1 MKRAFLILLAM
12 FGCAPESS
20 VQAPVLNSRYDAL
33 FVASG
38 QKHDVPAR
46 VLAVTAQALTRT
58 QMVDGDGEWG
68 RPTFGLMA
76 IPAEL
81 IDDANERTDPAA
93 NIELAAR
100 LLSKR
105 ADELQID
112 RSDLRAWSKVIT
124 DYARVEDPAFLRD
137 EVLRPLG
144 VLEDG
149 DVAIKRQAL
158 SPDYDLG
165 IWRPSPNFNSR
176 GGRTP
181 QIVVI
186 HTCEGGYAGCWG
198 WQTNPAAQV
207 SAHYTVSDGSE
218 VTQLVRESDR
228 AWHVGATYDC
238 ANNNGVRCDLNG
250 ISTNTIAVGIEHAG
264 YASQASFPG
273 SQIDA
278 SARLVCSIT
287 RNWGIPRDR
296 NHILSHGQLQPADR
310 TDPGPNWPWDAF
322 IAKVQ
327 DVCGDNPTPPP
338 PCDRTAGPFTFSCD
352 GAEAG
357 QACVNLNEPSDPDT
371 WNDNFVCSATDYG
384 FRWSYA
390 GPIDGMDCTGVNE
403 ASEPLASAW
412 SDNYFCAPKQ
422 APWIVS
428 YSSAGPLDGKTC
440 VHLNETLD
448 LANSWSDNYLCF
460 EPRYVFEEGEFSFA
474 TAGPVDGRSCV
485 SVANSDPDTWS
496 DNYLCA
502 ARDFG
507 LTWSTNGPQ
516 EGKRCVA
523 ITESSDS
530 TPDSWSSTYLCVPN
544 DAPYRFGWSSAGP
557 IDGSQCV
564 RWFDH
569 AESATWLDN
578 WLCFT
583 PIAPAPPAK
592 PPEVA
597 PMPQPIDQQPDAETS
612 EMQAVQGGCST
623 SAAGALCSLAL
634 LFLLNRRNT
643 AAGPC
648 PVTVP
653 DR

>member
-1 MKRAFLILLAM
+1 M

-20 VQAPVLNSRYDAL
+20 DQAPFLSSRYDAL

-58 QMVDGDGEWG
+58 EMVDGDGEWG
-68 RPTFGLMA
+68 RPTFGVMA
-76 IPAEL
+76 IPAEW
-81 IDDANERTDPAA
+81 ISGDDASARTDPAA

-112 RSDLRAWSKVIT
+112 RSDVRAWAAVIT
-124 DYARVEDPAFLRD
+124 DYARVDDPSFLRD

-165 IWRPSPNFNSR
+165 IWRPSPHFNSR

-181 QIVVI
+181 QFVII
-186 HTCEGGYAGCWG
+186 HTCEGGYSGCWG
-198 WQTNPAAQV
+198 WQTNPSSQV

-228 AWHVGATYDC
+228 AWHVAAAYQC
-238 ANNNGVRCDLNG
+238 ANNGGVRCDLNG
-250 ISTNTIAVGIEHAG
+250 LSTNTISVGIEHAG

-273 SQIDA
+273 SQLDA

-296 NHILSHGQLQPADR
+296 NHILSHGQLQPNNR
-310 TDPGPNWPWDAF
+310 TDPGPNWPWAAF
-322 IAKVQ
+322 VQKVRY
-327 DVCGDNPTPPP
+327 VCGDDPPPPP
-338 PCDRTAGPFTFSCD
+338 PCDRTSGPFTFSCD
-352 GAEAG
+352 GP
-357 QACVNLNEPSDPDT
+357 QAAQTCVNLNEPSDPHT
-371 WNDNFVCSATDYG
+371 WTDNFLCSATDFG

-390 GPIDGMDCTGVNE
+390 GPIDGMDCTAVNE
-403 ASEPLASAW
+403 AAEPLAGAW

-422 APWIVS
+422 SPWVVS

-448 LANSWSDNYLCF
+448 LANSWGDNYLCF
-460 EPRYVFEEGEFSFA
+460 EPRFVFEEGELSFA
-474 TAGPVDGRSCV
+474 TAGAVDGRTCLN
-485 SVANSDPDTWS
+485 VATADPDTWS
-496 DNYLCA
+496 DNWLCA
-502 ARDFG
+502 ARDLG
-507 LTWSTNGPQ
+507 LTWSVDGPQ
-516 EGKRCVA
+516 EGRQCVA
-523 ITESSDS
+523 ITEAADA
-530 TPDSWSSTYLCVPN
+530 TPAAWSSTYLCAPS
-544 DAPYRFGWSSAGP
+544 DAPYRFTWSSAGP
-557 IDGSQCV
+557 LEHHQCL

-569 AESATWLDN
+569 SESATWLDN

-583 PIAPAPPAK
+583 ANAPP
-592 PPEVA
+592 PPVVVPETA
-597 PMPQPIDQQPDAETS
+597 PPPADEEPSVPSAPDLQPVS
-612 EMQAVQGGCST
+612 GGCST
-623 SAAGALCSLAL
+623 SAAGMLTWLMVLLLAS
-634 LFLLNRRNT
+634 RRR
-643 AAGPC
+643 AS
-648 PVTVP
+648 
-653 DR
+653 R